1 MGNSFTHWVL
11 AVVLLAPLL
20 SPASTHAG
28 AEKPPPSMTWPRIGI
43 VLGPI
48 ESGGNYL
55 FLPAHP
61 GELPETL
68 QVALLNLVQRG
79 ADRIITAH
87 PCCPERVVD
96 DSLYFPDKPY
106 DHVWRVQLRLRSPEV
121 IAWEEIG
128 VVAIGK
134 TFSKGPSGYIEI
146 DLQSDGRPET
156 IHACFGTEGLNILIG
171 DSNGGYYDQLWRF
184 YHYYN
189 VDIGSTCLFD
199 E

>member
-1 MGNSFTHWVL
+1 MTRYLLTTLFL
-11 AVVLLAPLL
+11 ALLGSAP
-20 SPASTHAG
+20 ARAG
-28 AEKPPPSMTWPRIGI
+28 AGDPPPDMAWPRIGI

-48 ESGGNYL
+48 EDGGNYL

-61 GELPETL
+61 GELPETV

-87 PCCPERVVD
+87 PCCPERVVE
-96 DSLYFPDKPY
+96 DSFYFPDRPF
-106 DHVWRVQLRLRSPEV
+106 DHVWRVLLRLALQEA

-134 TFSKGPSGYIEI
+134 TFTKGASGYIEI
-146 DLQSDGRPET
+146 DLQGDGRPET
-156 IHACFGTEGLNILIG
+156 LHVCFGSEGLNILIG
-171 DSNGGYYDQLWRF
+171 DPNGGYYDQLWHF

-189 VDIGSTCLFD
+189 IDIESTCHFD

>member
-1 MGNSFTHWVL
+1 MSAAIALISLL
-11 AVVLLAPLL
+11 ALLAP
-20 SPASTHAG
+20 AVAWAG
-28 AEKPPPSMTWPRIGI
+28 ADEPPPDMAWPQIG
-43 VLGPI
+43 VVMRPM
-48 ESGGNYL
+48 ETGGNYL

-68 QVALLNLVQRG
+68 RVALLNLVQRG
-79 ADRIITAH
+79 ADRIITAR

-106 DHVWRVQLRLRSPEV
+106 DHVWRVQLRLRSPEA
-121 IAWEEIG
+121 IAWEEIS

-134 TFSKGPSGYIEI
+134 TFSKGASGYIEV
-146 DLQSDGRPET
+146 DLQNDGRPET
-156 IHACFGTEGLNILIG
+156 IHACFGSEGLNIMIG
-171 DSNGGYYDQLWRF
+171 DPNGGYYEQLWRF

-189 VDIGSTCLFD
+189 VDIGSTCHFD